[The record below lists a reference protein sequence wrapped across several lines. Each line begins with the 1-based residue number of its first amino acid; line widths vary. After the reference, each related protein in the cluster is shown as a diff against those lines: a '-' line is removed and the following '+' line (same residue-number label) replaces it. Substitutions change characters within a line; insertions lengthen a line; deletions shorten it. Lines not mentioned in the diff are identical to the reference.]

1 MKSEL
6 HVLFL
11 VVLFLLSLPLAGVLA
26 SLFPSKML
34 GTGGDSEDPTLGLQ
48 PVFLGPSIHT
58 PRTAGQHQP
67 PACLLRAAGP
77 G

>member
-1 MKSEL
+1 MKYEL
-6 HVLFL
+6 HVLF
-11 VVLFLLSLPLAGVLA
+11 VCFLLSLSPSCLLAR
-26 SLFPSKML
+26 FPAKML
-34 GTGGDSEDPTLGLQ
+34 GTRGDGGDQTLGLQ

-67 PACLLRAAGP
+67 PACLLWAAGP